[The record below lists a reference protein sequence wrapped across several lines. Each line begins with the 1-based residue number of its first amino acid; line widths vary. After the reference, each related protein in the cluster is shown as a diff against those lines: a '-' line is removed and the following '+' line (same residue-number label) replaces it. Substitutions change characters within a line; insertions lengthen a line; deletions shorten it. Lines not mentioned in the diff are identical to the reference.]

1 MSKEIKG
8 YGKEIHREDDA
19 IEMPIYFWEDEKTK
33 EKHYDFEEMANVLED
48 RICKYLNCNVLI
60 TMSEVE
66 EEDNG

>member
-8 YGKEIHREDDA
+8 YGKEIHREDDV